1 MNKFSIPYVAVYD
14 RDHQDHKGVDAIASA
29 DRSTQKIVDE
39 IDINIGSSVVLENDI
54 EEELGLP
61 NGGSSKP
68 YVALSHITAE
78 GFAVTPQMDQK
89 IRAIYDAEA

>member
-1 MNKFSIPYVAVYD
+1 MPAL
-14 RDHQDHKGVDAIASA
+14 HQKNSA

-39 IDINIGSSVVLENDI
+39 IDVNIGSSVVLENDI

-78 GFAVTPQMDQK
+78 GFTVTPQMEQK
-89 IRAIYDAEA
+89 IRKIYGAEA